1 MNRQQMHSCLETVA
15 AYRASGQRVP
25 EWAQANGISAR
36 ALASW
41 CSHAGRWQAKL
52 DGAQSGSVARKNA
65 GSNAGSGFVAA
76 GLPPSTGAVVRVE
89 LQVGA
94 TRMQMHWPLGH
105 VRELATL
112 VREVAR

>member
-25 EWAQANGISAR
+25 EWAPANGISAR

-52 DGAQSGSVARKNA
+52 DGVRSEPVARKNA
-65 GSNAGSGFVAA
+65 GGNTGSGFVAA
-76 GLPPSTGAVVRVE
+76 SLPPSTGAIVRVE
-89 LQVGA
+89 IQSGA
-94 TRMQMHWPLGH
+94 TRVQLHWPLGH
-105 VRELATL
+105 TRELATL
-112 VREVAR
+112 VREVGR

>member
-15 AYRASGQRVP
+15 AYRASGQRVC
-25 EWAQANGISAR
+25 EWAQANVMSAR

-52 DGAQSGSVARKNA
+52 DGVQCAPVARKNA
-65 GSNAGSGFVAA
+65 DSGFVAA
-76 GLPPSTGAVVRVE
+76 SLPPSTGAVVRVE

-105 VRELATL
+105 VRELANL

>member
-15 AYRASGQRVP
+15 AYRASGQRVC
-25 EWAQANGISAR
+25 EWAQANAMSAR

-52 DGAQSGSVARKNA
+52 DGVRSEPVARKNA
-65 GSNAGSGFVAA
+65 GGNAGSGFVAA
-76 GLPPSTGAVVRVE
+76 SLPPSTGAVVRVE
-89 LQVGA
+89 IQSGA
-94 TRMQMHWPLGH
+94 TRVQMHWPLGH
-105 VRELATL
+105 VRELANL

>member
-1 MNRQQMHSCLETVA
+1 MNRQQMQNCLETVA

-25 EWAQANGISAR
+25 EWAPANGISAR

-52 DGAQSGSVARKNA
+52 DGVRSEPVARKNA
-65 GSNAGSGFVAA
+65 GGKAASGFVAA
-76 GLPPSTGAVVRVE
+76 SLPPSTGAVVRVE
-89 LQVGA
+89 LQVGT

-105 VRELATL
+105 TRELAAW
-112 VREVAR
+112 VREVGR

>member
-1 MNRQQMHSCLETVA
+1 M
-15 AYRASGQRVP
+15 
-25 EWAQANGISAR
+25 
-36 ALASW
+36 
-41 CSHAGRWQAKL
+41 
-52 DGAQSGSVARKNA
+52 ARKNA

>member
-1 MNRQQMHSCLETVA
+1 MNRQQMQSCLETVA

-25 EWAQANGISAR
+25 EWAPANGISAR

-52 DGAQSGSVARKNA
+52 DGVQREPVARKNA
-65 GSNAGSGFVAA
+65 GGNAGSGFVAA
-76 GLPPSTGAVVRVE
+76 SLPPSAGTVVRVE

-94 TRMQMHWPLGH
+94 TRMQMHWPVGH
-105 VRELATL
+105 TRELATW
-112 VREVAR
+112 VREVGR